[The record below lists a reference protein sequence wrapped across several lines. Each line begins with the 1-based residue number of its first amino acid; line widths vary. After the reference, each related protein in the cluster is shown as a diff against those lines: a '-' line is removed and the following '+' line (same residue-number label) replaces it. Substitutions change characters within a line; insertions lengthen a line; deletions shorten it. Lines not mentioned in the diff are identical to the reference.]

1 MDTYISI
8 DIDSVQEN
16 GKGGV
21 STLTNAD
28 QEVLIQADYTIKA
41 VLNFIGSQSGDMS
54 HDMLLHLTKNPVIRE
69 RIESLKVG
77 VLEVGAVNR
86 IPQLRD
92 GQWVEYHNLPVTFSY
107 SATYKQKVGIVE
119 QVDVVSTVVIGDQSN
134 TTNFSVP

>member
-1 MDTYISI
+1 M
-8 DIDSVQEN
+8 
-16 GKGGV
+16 
-21 STLTNAD
+21 
-28 QEVLIQADYTIKA
+28 IQADYTIKA

-54 HDMLLHLTKNPVIRE
+54 HDMLLHLSKNPVIRE
-69 RIESLKVG
+69 KIESLKVG